1 MNGGYLGARLQ
12 RNSRRFLWFPRPPI
26 NSTTVQVVGTGG
38 ASFLYSVDG
47 GVNQLFVGANCQ
59 QGLLDGQAPA
69 SAAET

>member
-1 MNGGYLGARLQ
+1 MVPQ
-12 RNSRRFLWFPRPPI
+12 
-26 NSTTVQVVGTGG
+26 TTDQLNYGSVEAVGTGG

-47 GVNQLFVGANCQ
+47 GFNQLFVGANCQ